1 MAPLGTSDFNRICNP
16 RGSLVCALSSERL
29 HRGWR
34 LRIQATGSPFKS
46 NVTSKNPS
54 GVVLLSNRFFIFMSL
69 CVCLSVF
76 FFPSFSFLNFLILNL
91 VFRRMSLAQLLC
103 CIMCVNFV
111 KHCSVV
117 AVLILLKL
125 PLKLY
130 VLI

>member
-1 MAPLGTSDFNRICNP
+1 MFVS
-16 RGSLVCALSSERL
+16 V
-29 HRGWR
+29 
-34 LRIQATGSPFKS
+34 
-46 NVTSKNPS
+46 
-54 GVVLLSNRFFIFMSL
+54 
-69 CVCLSVF
+69 VF
-76 FFPSFSFLNFLILNL
+76 FSPSFSFLNFLILNL